1 MSKSASACKPFL
13 EPVLELVPTG
23 IQHDPNLAD
32 DMSADGSGDEGDDG
46 CGPTRYPNLRDCRFH
61 VAGRVV
67 ACRLLGA
74 SLMRVP
80 VTNVSVSTAR
90 RVL

>member
-1 MSKSASACKPFL
+1 VSKSSSACKPFL
-13 EPVLELVPTG
+13 EPVLELVLAG

-32 DMSADGSGDEGDDG
+32 DMSADGSGDEDDNG
-46 CGPTRYPNLRDCRFH
+46 CGPTHYPNLRDCRFD

-67 ACRLLGA
+67 ACRLLEA
-74 SLMRVP
+74 CMMRVP

-90 RVL
+90 RVP